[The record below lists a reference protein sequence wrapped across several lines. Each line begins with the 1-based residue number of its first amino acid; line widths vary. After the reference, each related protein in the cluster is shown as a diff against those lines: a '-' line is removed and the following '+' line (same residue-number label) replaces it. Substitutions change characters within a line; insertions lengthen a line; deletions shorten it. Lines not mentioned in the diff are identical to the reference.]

1 MFSSIV
7 FGWRYVPEKIR
18 RPYDKFALWLC
29 PQFQGP
35 SRQSA
40 MSRKKFGD
48 GDRNLALWLCP
59 QIFPMCYQTAGG
71 SSARAAICKHLFT
84 FKMKLSEFI
93 IIIIIIIMLVYYA
106 MTNRNAVQIKY
117 Q

>member
-1 MFSSIV
+1 
-7 FGWRYVPEKIR
+7 
-18 RPYDKFALWLC
+18 
-29 PQFQGP
+29 
-35 SRQSA
+35 
-40 MSRKKFGD
+40 
-48 GDRNLALWLCP
+48 
-59 QIFPMCYQTAGG
+59 MCYQTAGG

-93 IIIIIIIMLVYYA
+93 IIIIIIIIIIMLVYYA